1 MLNIHQKFCRETF
14 YDGKL
19 VDFKPVYQD
28 NFNFA
33 YDVIDVI
40 AQAEP
45 ERRAMLWCND
55 KGEEHTFTF
64 EGTLVDADGKA
75 LGGVSMSIHGNGTQT
90 IVTEDDGSFLL
101 LDMQSGSKTFL
112 VIRNGAVSTMV
123 IEMKEA
129 VNAAKAALSADG
141 KVLTLPSKAKTLS
154 MKLMLNKDNSLSVN
168 SVEVIKW
175 VDGYQPPAG
184 GDDSAETDGSD
195 SGETGPETGVPLP

>member
-64 EGTLVDADGKA
+64 PTWKNTPTGRRIY
-75 LGGVSMSIHGNGTQT
+75 S
-90 IVTEDDGSFLL
+90 
-101 LDMQSGSKTFL
+101 
-112 VIRNGAVSTMV
+112 RN
-123 IEMKEA
+123 
-129 VNAAKAALSADG
+129 
-141 KVLTLPSKAKTLS
+141 
-154 MKLMLNKDNSLSVN
+154 
-168 SVEVIKW
+168 
-175 VDGYQPPAG
+175 
-184 GDDSAETDGSD
+184 
-195 SGETGPETGVPLP
+195 

>member
-55 KGEEHTFTF
+55 KK
-64 EGTLVDADGKA
+64 LVEFRAKIFMA
-75 LGGVSMSIHGNGTQT
+75 
-90 IVTEDDGSFLL
+90 IV
-101 LDMQSGSKTFL
+101 K
-112 VIRNGAVSTMV
+112 
-123 IEMKEA
+123 
-129 VNAAKAALSADG
+129 
-141 KVLTLPSKAKTLS
+141 
-154 MKLMLNKDNSLSVN
+154 N
-168 SVEVIKW
+168 SVEVI
-175 VDGYQPPAG
+175 
-184 GDDSAETDGSD
+184 EH
-195 SGETGPETGVPLP
+195 